1 MCHTRYGKSLVVAL
15 AVLTRITTFPEKWVI
30 VAPSFIKAR
39 IIMGYIIDHLF
50 DNEYT
55 KSLLVSNEGEKIEH
69 LQQERNKD
77 HLTFKLGM
85 KEGKPLLSEVYVLS
99 ADSRNK
105 LSSGDSL
112 MGQGSSNLVLD
123 EAALIDDNIE
133 AKVFR
138 MLGDCAE
145 DSFYLKIGNPFRRNH
160 FYKSS
165 IDKNYFHLNVD
176 YQQGIEE
183 GRLTESFVTEAKKK
197 PHFDVLYENKFP
209 DEDMLDDQ
217 GYTSLINQSEIERS
231 FTDIPREACVG
242 APRLSVD
249 VAGEGSNLNVWILRY
264 ENYAEILAKADKVD
278 TMDNAVTTIRL
289 AKENNVD
296 ERNTFIDKN
305 GIGKGVFDMLHRMN
319 FNCVGV
325 MASEKADE
333 GEDEQMFVNRRAQNY
348 WRLRDWIIAGGR
360 LDEAH
365 KDDWMELLNIK
376 YKAID
381 NRKIQIMPKLQ
392 MARLGIDSPDCIDAL
407 AQSFDNKFVYDKKL
421 LEKETEKFDAYS
433 L

>member
-1 MCHTRYGKSLVVAL
+1 MNEIEKMQKLVAVLYRTPEGKPIKLTPTQSRIFSLVFKRQYPRIHLMCHTRYGKSLVVAL

-105 LSSGDSL
+105 RSSGDSL

-165 IDKNYFHLNVD
+165 I
-176 YQQGIEE
+176 
-183 GRLTESFVTEAKKK
+183 KKK

-231 FTDIPREACVG
+231 FMDIPREACVG

-249 VAGEGSNLNVWILRY
+249 VAG
-264 ENYAEILAKADKVD
+264 D
-278 TMDNAVTTIRL
+278 
-289 AKENNVD
+289 
-296 ERNTFIDKN
+296 
-305 GIGKGVFDMLHRMN
+305 
-319 FNCVGV
+319 
-325 MASEKADE
+325 
-333 GEDEQMFVNRRAQNY
+333 
-348 WRLRDWIIAGGR
+348 
-360 LDEAH
+360 
-365 KDDWMELLNIK
+365 
-376 YKAID
+376 
-381 NRKIQIMPKLQ
+381 RK
-392 MARLGIDSPDCIDAL
+392 
-407 AQSFDNKFVYDKKL
+407 
-421 LEKETEKFDAYS
+421 
-433 L
+433 